1 MSAPEL
7 RPYQQELIERID
19 AAIAAGYRRL
29 LVVAP
34 TGAGKT
40 VVAAALIGDAVGRGQ
55 CCQLLAH
62 RRELI
67 GLASGKL
74 YAAGIDH
81 GVILAGF
88 PPRLAERVQVASIA
102 TLHARAIRTSAMDLP
117 PAELI
122 IVDEA
127 HHAPS
132 RTYRRL
138 LEAYP
143 EAVTIGI
150 TATPT
155 RSDGRG
161 LGDIFEILIECPPVV
176 ELIAG
181 GFLVGTKVFA
191 PTTPDLEGVRVARG
205 DYVERELA
213 PRMDQA
219 ELVGDIVSHW
229 HRLAERRRTVV
240 FASSV
245 GHSVHLRDEFRR
257 GGVVAE
263 HIDGSTPAD
272 ERDAIL
278 AGLSTGNIEAVTNY
292 GVLTEG
298 WDSPSVS
305 CVVLA
310 RPTKHHG
317 LFRQMI
323 GRVLRPVPGKTD
335 AIVLDHAG
343 ATFEHGFIEEPVRWT
358 LSPNRRAETP
368 ALAARAKSH
377 APALVTCPECSAVRL
392 EGKPCSVCGWRPR
405 PKAVAVDVAE
415 GELGLLDRNR
425 VARPIRHD
433 ELDRHRFHCQLAHIG
448 RERGYQPGWAAHRE
462 RFGAWPEARNPE
474 PLPPDE
480 AVRAWVRSR
489 AIAWAKG
496 QQKAGAA

>member
-1 MSAPEL
+1 
-7 RPYQQELIERID
+7 
-19 AAIAAGYRRL
+19 
-29 LVVAP
+29 
-34 TGAGKT
+34 
-40 VVAAALIGDAVGRGQ
+40 
-55 CCQLLAH
+55 LAH

-67 GLASGKL
+67 SQASAKLFAVGL
-74 YAAGIDH
+74 DH
-81 GVILAGF
+81 GIIQAGF
-88 PPRLAERVQVASIA
+88 PPRLGERVQVASIA
-102 TLHARAIRTSAMDLP
+102 TLHARAIRSCSIDLP
-117 PAELI
+117 PADLV
-122 IVDEA
+122 IVDEG
-127 HHAPS
+127 HHATA

-143 EAVTIGI
+143 EATVIGI

-161 LGDIFEILIECPPVV
+161 LGDIFEILIECQPVA

-191 PTTPDLEGVRVARG
+191 PTTPDLTGVRVERG

-219 ELVGDIVSHW
+219 ELVGDVISHW
-229 HRLAERRRTVV
+229 LRLAERRRSVV

-245 GHSVHLRDEFRR
+245 GHSVLRDEFRR
-257 GGVVAE
+257 AGVVAE

-278 AGLSTGNIEAVTNY
+278 AGLSTGNIEVVTNY

-305 CVVLA
+305 CAVLA

-335 AIVLDHAG
+335 ALVLDHAG

-358 LSPNRRAETP
+358 LSPNSRAETP
-368 ALAARAKSH
+368 AQAARNRSR
-377 APALVTCPECSAVRL
+377 APRLATCPECSAVRL
-392 EGKPCSVCGWRPR
+392 EGKPCPACGWRPR
-405 PKAVAVDVAE
+405 PKPVAVDIAD

-425 VARPIRHD
+425 VPRAVRHD
-433 ELDRHRFHCQLAHIG
+433 ELDRHRFHAQLAYIA
-448 RERGYQPGWAAHRE
+448 RERGYQPGWAAHKYRE
-462 RFGAWPEARNPE
+462 KFGDWPAARNPE
-474 PLPPDE
+474 PLPPDD

-489 AIAWAKG
+489 QIAWVKA